1 VKPEDVAHCHGAKS
15 AHTLT
20 RLGSP
25 PSSGE
30 ARRRQGTFR
39 MRPALWFDRHGR
51 GVVRLPTFVA
61 ERRRPSGGCAAYRNR
76 TILASGLQ
84 VPTMGGQPAR
94 RDCRIMAQLVV
105 IDQLFMVWESAAA
118 VRLRGARRFVKC
130 GASRSTSRTT
140 RSSFPAIPIRG
151 DLAALNR
158 PAAPRTQGPSPA
170 SLTKHDPILLQQR

>member
-1 VKPEDVAHCHGAKS
+1 MKPEDVAHCHGAKS

-39 MRPALWFDRHGR
+39 MRPALWFDRHGPGCGQTANIHFR
-51 GVVRLPTFVA
+51 AAAGIR
-61 ERRRPSGGCAAYRNR
+61 SGCATYHNR
-76 TILASGLQ
+76 TVLASRLQ

-140 RSSFPAIPIRG
+140 RSSFLAIPIRG
-151 DLAALNR
+151 DLAALNC
-158 PAAPRTQGPSPA
+158 PAAPRPRTISGR
-170 SLTKHDPILLQQR
+170 THKT